1 MKNKKNIIKG
11 WLISLLVLLVL
22 FNNISAVKAI
32 DSSIIEETNLTEI
45 DEAITNEDITQ
56 EFLRTYVNSRYY
68 NINED
73 SSRPFYLKIT
83 DALAKKQEIS
93 LLSDKDI
100 ALAKK
105 CAKIICTYLVEKY
118 APLMNVY
125 PKNIKIT
132 SAKKSFGSCSGK
144 NNICFSYYLMLYSME
159 AITYVVVHELA
170 HIKHHNHSSNFHNY
184 VKKYLPEAKNYEKL
198 LEPSFAKYDNF
209 IKNVEYSKNIYLN
222 HIQ

>member
-1 MKNKKNIIKG
+1 MDYTLIKTNRKSVALEISPDGTLIIRAPLRYTKDDADK
-11 WLISLLVLLVL
+11 
-22 FNNISAVKAI
+22 FVKEHEKWI
-32 DSSIIEETNLTEI
+32 FKHLPS
-45 DEAITNEDITQ
+45 
-56 EFLRTYVNSRYY
+56 V
-68 NINED
+68 
-73 SSRPFYLKIT
+73 
-83 DALAKKQEIS
+83 LAKKQEIS

-105 CAKIICTYLVEKY
+105 CAKIICTHLVEKY

-144 NNICFSYYLMLYSME
+144 NSICFSYYLMLYSME

-184 VKKYLPEAKNYEKL
+184 VKKHLPEAKNYEKL